1 MVATALALGVTV
13 AVLAAMTALGV
24 AHSRTRMLS
33 VEDYISARNSA
44 DTGTT
49 AATLIASGMG
59 AWILFSPAEAGAG
72 FGGLAFAVLVWDSL
86 AAVAVVFAFLLVMLV
101 RGTRAETDSAAGA
114 EVNP

>member
-1 MVATALALGVTV
+1 MVGTALGLTV
-13 AVLAAMTALGV
+13 AVLAAMTVLGV

-44 DTGTT
+44 DLGTT

-72 FGGLAFAVLVWDSL
+72 LGGL

-101 RGTRAETDSAAGA
+101 RGGRPKRIRRRE
-114 EVNP
+114 PR